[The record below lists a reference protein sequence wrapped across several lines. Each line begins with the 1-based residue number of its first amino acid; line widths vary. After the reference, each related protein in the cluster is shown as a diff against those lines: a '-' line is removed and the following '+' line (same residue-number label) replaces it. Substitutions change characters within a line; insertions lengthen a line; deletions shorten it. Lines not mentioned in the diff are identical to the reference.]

1 MNQKVARTAAVFGA
15 GSLVL
20 ATAIIAKWEG
30 EERIGYADH
39 LAGGLPTACFGHTK
53 TAVVGKRYSAEQC
66 KEMLT
71 SDVNEHAARIRACVP
86 AGTPVEAQAAF
97 LSLAFNIGTTAFCG
111 STVARRLNAGNL
123 RGACDAM
130 LMWAKARVAGKLVT
144 IRGLLNRRENERA
157 LCLQGVR

>member
-1 MNQKVARTAAVFGA
+1 MKTSQKAAA
-15 GSLVL
+15 GISAAAILL
-20 ATAIIAKWEG
+20 ATPVIVRWEG
-30 EERIGYADH
+30 EERVGYRD
-39 LAGGLPTACFGHTK
+39 LANVVTSCSGHTK
-53 TAVVGKRYSAEQC
+53 TAILGKRYTAAECRAQ
-66 KEMLT
+66 LT
-71 SDVNEHAARIRACVP
+71 ADVNEHAARIRACVP

-97 LSLAFNIGTTAFCG
+97 LSLAFNIGPTAFCG

-130 LMWAKARVAGKLVT
+130 LMWSKARVAGKLMT

>member
-1 MNQKVARTAAVFGA
+1 MKTSQKAAA
-15 GSLVL
+15 GISAAAILL
-20 ATAIIAKWEG
+20 ATPVIVRWEG
-30 EERIGYADH
+30 EERVGYRD
-39 LAGGLPTACFGHTK
+39 LAGVVTSCSGHTK
-53 TAVVGKRYSAEQC
+53 TAVLGKRYTAAECSAQ
-66 KEMLT
+66 LT

-111 STVARRLNAGNL
+111 STVARRLNAGDL

-144 IRGLLNRRENERA
+144 IRGLLNRRESERA